1 MIQRKQSLFILAAVV
16 LSIICLCLPLGTFG
30 GDAANSATAYNLWLS
45 NQAGQKFFTTWPLF
59 AILLPSVALGIYSIF
74 LYHNRIVQARLCTFN
89 LLLLV
94 GWYVV
99 FSVFGNVLGGESAGM
114 AFSPSWSSALPAF
127 AIVFYFMAR
136 KAILADEKLVRDAD
150 RIR

>member
-1 MIQRKQSLFILAAVV
+1 MIQRKQSVFIFLAVV
-16 LSIICLCLPLGTFG
+16 LCVVCLCMPIGNYGAGALN
-30 GDAANSATAYNLWLS
+30 AAVEYNLFLE
-45 NQAGQKFFTTWPLF
+45 NQTTGQRFFSTWPLF
-59 AILLPSVALGIYSIF
+59 AIMVASAALGIYSIF
-74 LYHNRIVQARLCTFN
+74 MYHNRIAQARVCSLN
-89 LLLLV
+89 MLLLV

-99 FSVFGNVLGGESAGM
+99 YAVFTNLLGGGNMSFTPTLPGV
-114 AFSPSWSSALPAF
+114 LPAF